1 MSVTLAYIG
10 YVMIAVLMAIIITKK
25 LSPFAA
31 LTIVPLIFGGV
42 ACVVNGV
49 GVLEMGSYVK
59 DSIVN
64 LAGTITM
71 VLFAI
76 TYFGIMI
83 SSGLFDA
90 LVRKIVQ
97 MTKGNPCRVMVG
109 AAVMSACVAL
119 DGEGSTTYI
128 ICCTAMLPVF
138 ERLKMN
144 KLYLAVVIIMNTTVL
159 NLMPWGGPSARIM
172 VSCNMDANEI
182 LRYLAPG
189 IVLAVLYTIGIAY
202 YLGLKERKRLGI
214 MELCEI
220 ELEETAQEVE
230 NQQYKRPNLV
240 WFNLILTIMIMVS
253 LITGWLSANV
263 AFAIGTAVALVVNY
277 HKVSDQAHM
286 ISTHGAQ
293 AIPVV
298 AMIIG
303 ASVLVGVMDGTGMSD
318 AIAVHLSSLVPE
330 SLGGIFPI
338 LLSVISCLGAFFL
351 SVDAFYYG
359 VLPILAEAGYAFGFS
374 NITMGVA
381 ASMGQAFHMISPLV
395 GSFYLIVQLTGQ
407 SMTDVQKNVA
417 KWAVGMFLC
426 FALGGVISGVYPG

>member
-1 MSVTLAYIG
+1 MTLAYIG
-10 YVMIAVLMAIIITKK
+10 YIMIAVLMAIIITKK

-31 LTIVPLIFGGV
+31 LTIVPLVFGAV

-49 GVLEMGSYVK
+49 GILELGGYVK

-76 TYFGIMI
+76 MYFGIMI

-109 AAVMSACVAL
+109 AAIMSACVAL

-138 ERLKMN
+138 ERLNMN
-144 KLYLAVVIIMNTTVL
+144 KLYLAVVVIMNTTVM

-189 IVLAVLYTIGIAY
+189 IILAVLYTIGVAY
-202 YLGLKERKRLGI
+202 YLGLKERKRLGVVNI
-214 MELCEI
+214 GAI
-220 ELEETAQEVE
+220 ELAETAQEAE
-230 NQQYKRPNLV
+230 DQQYKRPKLV
-240 WFNLILTIMIMVS
+240 WFNLILTILIMVS

-277 HKVSDQAHM
+277 RKVSDQTHL
-286 ISTHGAQ
+286 IETHGAQ

-298 AMIIG
+298 TMIIG

-318 AIAVHLSSLVPE
+318 AIAAHLSSLVPE
-330 SLGGIFPI
+330 SLGGVFPI

-395 GSFYLIVQLTGQ
+395 GSFYLIVQLTDQ

-417 KWAVGMFLC
+417 KWALGIFLS

>member
-1 MSVTLAYIG
+1 MVALAYIG
-10 YVMIAVLMAIIITKK
+10 YVMIAVLMIIIIKKK

-31 LTIVPLIFGGV
+31 LTIIPLIFGV
-42 ACVVNGV
+42 IACVVNGV
-49 GVLEMGSYVK
+49 SVLELGDYIK
-59 DSIVN
+59 GSIVN

-76 TYFGIMI
+76 IYFGIMI
-83 SSGLFDA
+83 SAGLFDS

-128 ICCTAMLPVF
+128 ICCTAMLPIF

-144 KLYLAVVIIMNTTVL
+144 KLYLAVIIIMQTTVL

-172 VSCNMDANEI
+172 VSCNMSANEI
-182 LRYLAPG
+182 LQYLAPG
-189 IVLAVLYTIGIAY
+189 IALAVLYTIGVAY
-202 YLGLKERKRLGI
+202 YLGCKEKKRLGVI
-214 MELCEI
+214 DIGTISTAEASCE
-220 ELEETAQEVE
+220 EEQKF
-230 NQQYKRPNLV
+230 KRPKLV
-240 WFNLILTIMIMVS
+240 WFNLVLTVLIMLS

-263 AFAIGTAVALVVNY
+263 AFISGTALALLVNY
-277 HKVSDQAHM
+277 RKVADQKEM
-286 ISTHGAQ
+286 IETHGNQ

-298 AMIIG
+298 TMIIG
-303 ASVLVGVMDGTGMSD
+303 ASVLVGIMSGTGMSD
-318 AIAVHLSSLVPE
+318 AIAAHLASLIPQSMGSV
-330 SLGGIFPI
+330 FPI
-338 LLSVISCLGAFFL
+338 LLSLISCLGAFFL

-395 GSFYLIVQLTGQ
+395 GSFYLIVQLTEQ
-407 SMTDVQKNVA
+407 NMTDVQKAVA
-417 KWAVGMFLC
+417 KWSIGMFLC
-426 FALGGVISGVYPG
+426 FAIGGMIVGVYPG